1 MERMPV
7 KSSVVIAKG
16 YNALTKEMELE
27 FKHGDVGSFTEVS
40 PDDSKWFDDQESPGK
55 AMWAFHRSGYGFTKG
70 ER

>member
-27 FKHGDVGSFTEVS
+27 FKNGDVGSFTEVS
-40 PDDSKWFDDQESPGK
+40 PDASKWFDAPERPGK
-55 AMWAFHRSGYGFTKG
+55 AMWAVHRSGYGFTKG

>member
-7 KSSVVIAKG
+7 RSSVVIATG

-27 FKHGDVGSFTEVS
+27 FKNGDVGSFTEVS

-55 AMWAFHRSGYGFTKG
+55 AMWSFHRSGYGFKKG
-70 ER
+70 EK